1 MNQRDEH
8 YMQLAVDQAILARS
22 NGDMPFGSV
31 IVRDSE
37 VVAAMQNGEH
47 LRGDVTAHAE
57 LMAVSEASKVLGR
70 RDLSDCTIYASIE
83 PCPMCAAAIFQSNI
97 TRVVFGAYRDDL
109 AHLFRRR
116 KIRIAHL
123 ADDWES
129 KPEVI
134 GGVLRDEALH
144 AFDGI
149 DEPFR
154 AVPGVHSL
162 PVLSGASK
170 SNRRA

>member
-1 MNQRDEH
+1 MNHRDEK
-8 YMQLAVDQAILARS
+8 YMQLAIDQAVLART

-31 IVRDSE
+31 IVRGDE

-57 LMAVSEASKVLGR
+57 LMAVSEASKALGR
-70 RDLSDCTIYASIE
+70 RDLSDCTIYSSVE
-83 PCPMCAAAIFQSNI
+83 PCPMCAAAIFQSNM

-109 AHLFRRR
+109 SHLFRRR

-134 GGVLRDEALH
+134 GGVLREEALLT
-144 AFDGI
+144 FDGI
-149 DEPFR
+149 TEPFR
-154 AVPGVHSL
+154 AVPSVHTS
-162 PVLSGASK
+162 PVLSSR
-170 SNRRA
+170 S